1 MVKNMNKKI
10 GILLIASMM
19 LVGFIPSVQAA
30 NEPSIYLYFNGG
42 TDRYLNITVGDTFN
56 FSEYVDQDG
65 DDVQGAKVTVNFTT
79 YMNVTSVEEGPNNL
93 WGSTFLTL
101 GTITNDTGDGTGSVN
116 YTQNGVDCQTTD
128 GEIARIN
135 AIGDTVGTATI
146 NWTYVELEDCD
157 TNVLT
162 VYQYNSTVY
171 IHPDYITGTSATAVN
186 ETDINITWTFQPYEG
201 ADRFVIFGN
210 STSSPTGR
218 ETGDEIYN
226 ATSPSNVAGDYYYV
240 EDGLA
245 PGTTR
250 YYTVW
255 TYNES
260 ANLYSLLNSQQDSA
274 TTDTPNAA
282 PVLSSPSP
290 SDSTK
295 FAYKTTQ
302 TVQININDAE
312 GDSITGYIN
321 CSGDNQAI
329 SGGNGT
335 YSNSLSGLSSGTY
348 TWYVNVTDGN
358 SWTRD
363 SYTFIIND
371 KPSGGGGGGGWN
383 PDPPNAAPSVSV
395 SSALSVDVYD
405 ADGDFVTVKFYW
417 GDDTLIGSDTE
428 PDGDGTCSVN
438 PAGDLSYNTEYSWY
452 VVANDTLDTTTS
464 DTWTFNTS
472 SLGIDIQA
480 EWTAVPSNNTIHKWF
495 NVTNTGTQNL
505 TNVQIWD
512 RPSDGLEDFP
522 FSYNH
527 SGDFSAN
534 GHYQWD
540 IEYLNISGYENN
552 WYNISIWFNLSGT
565 IDNDLSLWNLVN
577 VSHLGQ
583 TDSVNLSGLSYSF
596 TATKTSNVTYVNE
609 TQTEVGWTI
618 EIQNTGDFTLNNVY
632 INETYDDCVNYSS
645 STITPENPGTDTVF
659 LISSIAPSATSE
671 LTVNI
676 SVTSGC
682 PTNGTRIYNNAT
694 VNTTEM
700 TEEISLSEYVP
711 YGGYTERIRVDYN
724 IQINDMNQLGFTMQA
739 ILGIL
744 LIVGAILLI
753 IGMMYRSGYL
763 GGGEG
768 Q

>member
-1 MVKNMNKKI
+1 MNKKI
-10 GILLIASMM
+10 GMLIIATMLLI
-19 LVGFIPSVQAA
+19 GFLPIGVQAA

-65 DDVQGAKVTVNFTT
+65 DDLQGAKVTVNFTT

-116 YTQNGVDCQTTD
+116 YTQNGIDCQTTD

-171 IHPDYITGTSATAVN
+171 IHPAYITGTSATAVN

-218 ETGDEIYN
+218 DAGDEIYN
-226 ATSPSNVAGDYYYV
+226 ATSPSSVAGDYYFV
-240 EDGLA
+240 DTGMA

-255 TYNES
+255 TYNET
-260 ANLYSLLNSQQDSA
+260 ANLYSLLNSQEA
-274 TTDTPNAA
+274 TETTDTPNAA
-282 PVLSSPSP
+282 PTLSNPSP
-290 SDSTK
+290 SDGATI
-295 FAYKTTQ
+295 AYTTTQ
-302 TVQININDAE
+302 TVSIDISDAE

-329 SGGNGT
+329 SGGNNT
-335 YSNSLSGLSSGTY
+335 YSNSLSGLSAGTY

-363 SYTFIIND
+363 SYTFTINA

-383 PDPPNAAPSVSV
+383 PSPANSAPSVSV
-395 SSALSVDVYD
+395 NAPLSVDVYD

-417 GDDTLIGSDTE
+417 SDDTLIGSDTD
-428 PDGDGTCSVN
+428 PDGDGTVSVS
-438 PAGDLSYNTEYSWY
+438 PATLDYDTTYNWY
-452 VVANDTLDTTTS
+452 VVANDSLDTTTS
-464 DTWTFNTS
+464 PTWTFDTA
-472 SLGIDIQA
+472 SLGVDIDA
-480 EWTAVPSNNTIHKWF
+480 AWTAHATNNTIFKWV
-495 NVTNTGTQNL
+495 NVTNTGSENL
-505 TNVQIWD
+505 TNVDIWD
-512 RPSDGLEDFP
+512 RPSTYLSLDE
-522 FSYNH
+522 YNH
-527 SGDFSAN
+527 DSDFSAN
-534 GHYQWD
+534 GHYEWT
-540 IEYLNISGYENN
+540 IPYLNYTGENTY
-552 WYNISIWFNLSGT
+552 YNITMWFSLDSRPFY
-565 IDNDLSLWNLVN
+565 DNDQCFYNLIN

-583 TDSVNLSGLSYSF
+583 TDSVNLTGLCYSF
-596 TATKTSNVTYVNE
+596 DVDKTSNITFVNE

-618 EIQNTGDFTLNNVY
+618 SIENTGDFTLNNVY
-632 INETYDDCVNYSS
+632 INETYDSCVNYSS

-659 LISSIAPSATSE
+659 LISSIAPAATSD
-671 LTVNI
+671 LIVNI

-682 PTNGTRIYNNAT
+682 PENGTRIYNNAT
-694 VNTTEM
+694 VNTTQL
-700 TEEISLSEYVP
+700 TSEISLSEYIP
-711 YGGYTERIRVDYN
+711 YGGYTEQIRVDYN
-724 IQINDMNQLGFTMQA
+724 IQINDMNELGFTMQT

-744 LIVGAILLI
+744 MIVGAILLI
-753 IGMMYRSGYL
+753 IGMMYKSGYI